1 MTKSRRQKLCRT
13 NFLVQQTHR
22 RREREKGSVNGNM
35 NEYEM
40 YSEQGAQKAKRN
52 ETKSVRSD
60 DALKSFLHENLSE
73 DFGHAHTHTL
83 THIESH
89 SLRTQVFNP
98 FPETPKKN
106 RDRVRKLKA
115 NGANARANKI

>member
-1 MTKSRRQKLCRT
+1 M
-13 NFLVQQTHR
+13 
-22 RREREKGSVNGNM
+22 RERWREKGSVNGNM

-73 DFGHAHTHTL
+73 DFGHAHTQTHTHRGTHCVPKFL
-83 THIESH
+83 TLSQ
-89 SLRTQVFNP
+89 RP
-98 FPETPKKN
+98 RKKN

>member
-13 NFLVQQTHR
+13 NFLVHTEGER
-22 RREREKGSVNGNM
+22 VREKWSEKGSVNGNM

-73 DFGHAHTHTL
+73 DFGHAHTQTHTQG
-83 THIESH
+83 H

-98 FPETPKKN
+98 FPETPKKT
-106 RDRVRKLKA
+106 
-115 NGANARANKI
+115 GTG

>member
-13 NFLVQQTHR
+13 NFLVQHTHTEGER
-22 RREREKGSVNGNM
+22 GRETVIERWSEKGSVNGNM

-40 YSEQGAQKAKRN
+40 YSEQSAQKAKRN

-73 DFGHAHTHTL
+73 DFGNAHTHT
-83 THIESH
+83 H
-89 SLRTQVFNP
+89 
-98 FPETPKKN
+98 
-106 RDRVRKLKA
+106 A
-115 NGANARANKI
+115 

>member
-13 NFLVQQTHR
+13 NFLAQHTHTEGER
-22 RREREKGSVNGNM
+22 GGERVRERWSEKGSVNGNM

-40 YSEQGAQKAKRN
+40 YSEQSAQKAKRN

-73 DFGHAHTHTL
+73 DFGNAHTHTHRVAL
-83 THIESH
+83 TAYPS
-89 SLRTQVFNP
+89 F
-98 FPETPKKN
+98 
-106 RDRVRKLKA
+106 
-115 NGANARANKI
+115 

>member
-1 MTKSRRQKLCRT
+1 
-13 NFLVQQTHR
+13 
-22 RREREKGSVNGNM
+22 
-35 NEYEM
+35 M

-73 DFGHAHTHTL
+73 DFGHAHTQTHTQG
-83 THIESH
+83 H

-98 FPETPKKN
+98 FPETPKKKPGQGKEVEGE
-106 RDRVRKLKA
+106 RGKRARK
-115 NGANARANKI
+115 